1 MPAGTAVRSD
11 SRAIGARAIIVAL
24 RLVRFVSSLVIAVQ
38 VAVPLPAHAGA
49 WLRAPGETY
58 VKASFFL
65 GRGADQFDGG
75 GRVGPLFDPLRVE
88 SGRYREVGSGL
99 YAEYGV
105 SRDLTLFADAL
116 LKVADLESIDRRVAF
131 DVGGVSFGIPGLRL
145 GARLPVARGRVKAAL
160 EPSVALPLEALG
172 HSQSGA
178 PPLGTPSAAL
188 ALAASVGA
196 ALPVMQGYAQG
207 SAGYRARAGREPDEW
222 FGDVEAGVAPFG
234 PLRARVRI
242 DAVNAR
248 TEPSAGTRAQRMA
261 VPEAGG
267 QDLRRVAP
275 TLAIVWGGGS
285 EFSLTWRRAIGGR
298 SALRTS
304 EWEFAY
310 SFLGGGA
317 SR

>member
-1 MPAGTAVRSD
+1 MPARAAVRSD
-11 SRAIGARAIIVAL
+11 SRATRARPIIVSL
-24 RLVRFVSSLVIAVQ
+24 RLVRFVSSLVIAAQ
-38 VAVPLPAHAGA
+38 VAAPLPAFAGA

-65 GRGADQFDGG
+65 GHGVDQFDGG
-75 GRVGPLFDPLRVE
+75 GGVGPLF
-88 SGRYREVGSGL
+88 L

-105 SRDLTLFADAL
+105 SRDLTLFADGL
-116 LKVADLESIDRRVAF
+116 LKVADLKSIDRRVAF
-131 DVGGVSFGIPGLRL
+131 DVGGVSFGIPGVRL
-145 GARLPVARGRVKAAL
+145 GARLPVARGRVRAAL
-160 EPSVALPLEALG
+160 EPSVTLPLEALG
-172 HSQSGA
+172 RSQSGA
-178 PPLGTPSAAL
+178 RPLGTPSAAL

-196 ALPVMQGYAQG
+196 AVPLMQAYAQG
-207 SAGYRARAGREPDEW
+207 SAGYRARAGREPGEW

-248 TEPSAGTRAQRMA
+248 AEASAGTGAQRMA

-275 TLAIVWGGGS
+275 TLAIAWGGGT

-317 SR
+317 SP